1 MAITVLLFHPTFGKS
16 RANRALADAARE
28 VEGVEV
34 VDMYARYPDEKVDCD
49 REVAGLMAAERL
61 VLQFP
66 VQWYSTPPLLKAW
79 EDEVLSRMYYVHP
92 KEEGDTMK
100 GLPVM
105 VAATAGNTPDAYGAE
120 GINLFPLVEL
130 LKPLQST
137 AHRCYWA
144 WSEPYTIYEV
154 NKSSPETLAAA
165 AAAYAGRLRELAA
178 VPSRATPAG

>member
-1 MAITVLLFHPTFGKS
+1 MSTLVLLFHPTFGKS
-16 RANRALADAARE
+16 KANRALADAAHA

-34 VDMYARYPDEKVDCD
+34 VDVYARYPDGKVDAD
-49 REVAGLMAAERL
+49 REVAGLLAAERL

-79 EDEVLSRMYYVHP
+79 QDEVLSRMYYVLP
-92 KEEGDTMK
+92 KEEGDRLN

-105 VAATAGNTPDAYGAE
+105 VAATAGNTPQAYTPD

-144 WSEPYTIYEV
+144 WTEPFTLYEA
-154 NKSSPETLAAA
+154 NKSPPEVLAAA
-165 AAAYAGRLRELAA
+165 GADYAARLRALAA
-178 VPSRATPAG
+178 LPSRAAEA

>member
-1 MAITVLLFHPTFGKS
+1 MSTRVLLFHPTFGQSK
-16 RANRALADAARE
+16 ANRALADAAAG
-28 VEGVEV
+28 VDGVEV
-34 VDMYARYPDEKVDCD
+34 VDMYARYPDGKVDSD
-49 REVAGLMAAERL
+49 REVADLMSTERL

-92 KEEGDTMK
+92 KEEGDRMR

-105 VAATAGNTPDAYGAE
+105 VAATAGNTPQAYTAE
-120 GINLFPLVEL
+120 GVNLFPLVEL

-144 WSEPYTIYEV
+144 WTEPFTLYEA
-154 NKSSPETLAAA
+154 NKAPPEALAAA
-165 AAAYAGRLRELAA
+165 GAGYAERLKALGAL
-178 VPSRATPAG
+178 PSRAA